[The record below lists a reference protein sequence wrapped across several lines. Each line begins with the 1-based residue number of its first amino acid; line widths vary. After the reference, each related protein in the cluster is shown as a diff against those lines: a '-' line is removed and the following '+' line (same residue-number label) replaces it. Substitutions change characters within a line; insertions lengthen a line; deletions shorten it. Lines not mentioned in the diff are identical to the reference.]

1 MGKCIIHTL
10 NTHIMNNAKLGRLT
24 TIKNTEKTSTEAE
37 LYIRVWV
44 EDSNGG
50 NERPLFLT
58 QKEFERINKR
68 TEKNKE
74 DWGKRGFFQDLL
86 D

>member
-1 MGKCIIHTL
+1 
-10 NTHIMNNAKLGRLT
+10 MNNAKLGRLT